1 LNRGILEAHTR
12 GVVTSTS
19 LMVTGSAA
27 RDAVAMSRDCPHL
40 SLGLHWDVSGEGER
54 SFDLKD
60 LVAVRDEFR
69 RQMDEFHRLVGRL
82 PTHIDSHH
90 HAHRRPHLIPV
101 FRELVEPLR
110 LPLRGESGIR
120 FVGGFYAQWQQMVTN
135 LEHVS
140 VPTLQRILRNEVNPG
155 WTELACHPGYVSPDF
170 ASEYSYE
177 REAELR
183 TLTAPEIRDTIE
195 RLAIR
200 LASYADYRPGQPS

>member
-1 LNRGILEAHTR
+1 MQEPRAVQRELDRQLEAFVR
-12 GVVTSTS
+12 
-19 LMVTGSAA
+19 LTGG
-27 RDAVAMSRDCPHL
+27 P
-40 SLGLHWDVSGEGER
+40 
-54 SFDLKD
+54 
-60 LVAVRDEFR
+60 
-69 RQMDEFHRLVGRL
+69 